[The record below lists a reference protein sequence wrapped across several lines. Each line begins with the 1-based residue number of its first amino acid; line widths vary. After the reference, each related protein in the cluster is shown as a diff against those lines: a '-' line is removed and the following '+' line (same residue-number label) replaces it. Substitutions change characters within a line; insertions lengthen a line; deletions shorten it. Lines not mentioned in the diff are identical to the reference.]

1 MHLAVAL
8 FLTVSQLLGL
18 ESEPKPLFCADRVTF
33 TLRASDTEEGCLPTE
48 RSLGSSAITRAKP
61 DATTIHP
68 KVRVRFASARVAAA
82 EEGVTL
88 YIASGFRTLER
99 QRYLFERAVKKYG
112 SEAAAAK
119 WVLPPDIS
127 HHPLGLALD
136 INYPKDPAG
145 AQWLEKNGYR
155 FGLCRVFENE
165 WWHFEATTS
174 PGKRCPALLPDA
186 SALLPTK

>member
-1 MHLAVAL
+1 MHLVVAL

-18 ESEPKPLFCADRVTF
+18 ESPAKPLYCADRETF
-33 TLRASDTEEGCLPTE
+33 ALRASDTKQSCLPSE
-48 RSLGSSAITRAKP
+48 RSLGPSAITTAKP
-61 DATTIHP
+61 EATTIHP
-68 KVRVRFASARVAAA
+68 KVRLRFESARVAAA
-82 EEGVTL
+82 QEGISL

-112 SEAAAAK
+112 SESEAAK

-136 INYPKDPAG
+136 INYPKDPTG

-165 WWHFEATTS
+165 WWHFEATTA
-174 PGKRCPALLPDA
+174 PGKRCPVLLPDA
-186 SALLPTK
+186 TALMPTE